1 MPTNLCAC
9 KRPRKVR
16 SGGSSCPCTV
26 PRAFAVLSPCR
37 TSHSVVPRW
46 WSMGRRMNF
55 QPVHALWANREVRYG
70 SVRELQCA
78 YSARS
83 QLQLRRTRGDLS
95 STLLCHR
102 SARVN
107 QQTMGGGPQ
116 ANTTPPCRA
125 VHVSDTELPEGQRVG
140 RTYWKLCVPHSTAP
154 RRSRSPRQGQPPCQG
169 EGRGFGI
176 ASSARHEVLFRTDP
190 ASAMLSAEVP
200 CVAIRSTS
208 AERLGHHRGT
218 QESGQASSE

>member
-1 MPTNLCAC
+1 
-9 KRPRKVR
+9 
-16 SGGSSCPCTV
+16 
-26 PRAFAVLSPCR
+26 
-37 TSHSVVPRW
+37 
-46 WSMGRRMNF
+46 MGRRMNF

-116 ANTTPPCRA
+116 ANTTPPCA
-125 VHVSDTELPEGQRVG
+125 PCTCPTPNYPKGNVLAG
-140 RTYWKLCVPHSTAP
+140 RTGSCAYRTAL
-154 RRSRSPRQGQPPCQG
+154 RHGGADLRDKDSHL
-169 EGRGFGI
+169 
-176 ASSARHEVLFRTDP
+176 ARVR
-190 ASAMLSAEVP
+190 
-200 CVAIRSTS
+200 VAV
-208 AERLGHHRGT
+208 
-218 QESGQASSE
+218 SE